1 MLMEVARSFV
11 AMGDDIE
18 DKQQLLNTAASA
30 WNIACLSDEER
41 KRAIKKYIRKYRKL
55 NPTHNKKDCK
65 DVEENIK
72 LLIKEKERL
81 YPDVKIQI
89 AGVTGEEI
97 DGKLYVS
104 VMSMGVQ

>member
-1 MLMEVARSFV
+1 M
-11 AMGDDIE
+11 
-18 DKQQLLNTAASA
+18 
-30 WNIACLSDEER
+30 
-41 KRAIKKYIRKYRKL
+41 
-55 NPTHNKKDCK
+55 H
-65 DVEENIK
+65 VEENIK
-72 LLIKEKERL
+72 LLIKEKGRL